1 LRETLSHGRHY
12 GDRDEWSNIDRFSVN
27 HLALAPERGRAVID
41 LHTHILPGLDD
52 GAPSLATAVEMGRAA
67 VEDGITTLAATPHV
81 RDDFPTTAD
90 AMEDGV
96 AIVRTA
102 LADAGVAL
110 ELLPGGEIALDR
122 LELLGDEERERFGL
136 GGNPSVLLIET
147 PYSGWPSELLARVVW
162 LRDRGVMPVLA
173 HPERNGEV
181 QASLTGVQAA
191 VAAGAL
197 VQVTAAS
204 LDGRFGRRTEATARS
219 MLDAELVHLVA
230 SDAHAP
236 GVRAIGL
243 STAASALG
251 DERLARW
258 LTEEVPAAL
267 LAGERLPPRPA
278 RSRRRLRLFG
288 R

>member
-1 LRETLSHGRHY
+1 M
-12 GDRDEWSNIDRFSVN
+12 
-27 HLALAPERGRAVID
+27 ID

-136 GGNPSVLLIET
+136 GGNPRVLLIET

-204 LDGRFGRRTEATARS
+204 LDGRFGRRTEAAARS

-243 STAASALG
+243 SAAASALG